1 MMKIR
6 TIILFAAA
14 AFTFTTAAQAHDKIV
29 RPDAN
34 IQIWN
39 TYDSSISGTVP
50 GVLVRVNG
58 TKTVYKVG
66 TTPGLTRSVVFDATG
81 KKAEAWARSTLGVD
95 VDALTCGG
103 GGQGEART
111 FTNC

>member
-1 MMKIR
+1 MKIK
-6 TIILFAAA
+6 TVILFTAVASTSA
-14 AFTFTTAAQAHDKIV
+14 IAAQAHDKIV

-66 TTPGLTRSVVFDATG
+66 TAPRLTRSIVFDATG

-111 FTNC
+111 FISC